1 MSFQHALTNL
11 NSDQK
16 QNPVLFILFG
26 ASNLAR
32 SFYGLKLSIKR
43 CIHPR
48 PATFI
53 HAMGPGR
60 GYLSRG
66 GILNTTYPP
75 IIDCGILESIQ
86 KIRKPNQQIIV
97 LITDIGNDIMYG
109 IHSEKIIEGLQ
120 NIFDTL
126 GEVTK
131 NIFITPIPINLKN
144 DIGEFYFRV
153 LRCIFFP
160 KSSINYSQTLESIKV
175 INQFILHS
183 SNKKTTVINGM
194 ERFSG
199 LDKIHYSVFKSHLA
213 SAHIANKLIEPIGV
227 NVSPILKFP
236 EAFLSLTNNLARILL
251 IDILGII
258 NKNNETF

>member
-1 MSFQHALTNL
+1 MPFKRALTNL
-11 NSDQK
+11 NSDLK
-16 QNPVLFILFG
+16 KKPVLFILFG

-60 GYLSRG
+60 GYLGRG

-86 KIRKPNQQIIV
+86 KTRKPNQQIIA

-109 IHSEKIIEGLQ
+109 VHSEKIIEGLQ
-120 NIFDTL
+120 NILDTL

-160 KSSINYSQTLESIKV
+160 KSSIQYSQTLESIKI

-183 SNKKTTVINGM
+183 PNKKTTVINGM
-194 ERFSG
+194 EQFSG
-199 LDKIHYSVFKSHLA
+199 LDKIHYSFFKSHLA
-213 SAHIANKLIEPIGV
+213 WAHIANRLIEPIGI

-236 EAFLSLTNNLARILL
+236 EALLSLTNNLARILL
-251 IDILGII
+251 IDILRII

>member
-1 MSFQHALTNL
+1 MPFKRALTNL
-11 NSDQK
+11 NSDLK
-16 QNPVLFILFG
+16 KKPVLFILFG

-60 GYLSRG
+60 GYLGRG

-86 KIRKPNQQIIV
+86 KTRKPNQQIIA

-109 IHSEKIIEGLQ
+109 VHSEKIIEGLQ
-120 NIFDTL
+120 NILDTL

-160 KSSINYSQTLESIKV
+160 KSSIQYSQTLESIKI

-183 SNKKTTVINGM
+183 PNKKTTVINGM
-194 ERFSG
+194 EQFSG
-199 LDKIHYSVFKSHLA
+199 LDKIHYSFFKNHLA
-213 SAHIANKLIEPIGV
+213 WAYIANKLIEPIGI

-236 EAFLSLTNNLARILL
+236 EALLSLTNNLARILL
-251 IDILGII
+251 IDILRII

>member
-1 MSFQHALTNL
+1 MSSQNGLANL

-48 PATFI
+48 SANFI

-60 GYLSRG
+60 GYLSQG

-86 KIRKPNQQIIV
+86 KIRKPNQQIIA

-120 NIFDTL
+120 SILDTL

-160 KSSINYSQTLESIKV
+160 KSSIKYSQTLESIKI

-183 SNKKTTVINGM
+183 SNKKITIINGM
-194 ERFSG
+194 EQFSG
-199 LDKIHYSVFKSHLA
+199 LDKIHYSFFKSHLA
-213 SAHIANKLIEPIGV
+213 WAHIANKLIEPIGI
-227 NVSPILKFP
+227 NVSPILQFP
-236 EAFLSLTNNLARILL
+236 EALLSLTNNFARILL

-258 NKNNETF
+258 KKNNETF

>member
-1 MSFQHALTNL
+1 MSFQHSLTNL

-16 QNPVLFILFG
+16 KHPVLFILFG

-32 SFYGLKLSIKR
+32 SYYGLNLSIKR

-48 PATFI
+48 KATFI

-60 GYLSRG
+60 GYLCRG
-66 GILNTTYPP
+66 GIFNTTYPP

-86 KIRKPNQQIIV
+86 KIRKPNQKIIA

-120 NIFDTL
+120 KILDTL
-126 GEVTK
+126 GEFTK
-131 NIFITPIPINLKN
+131 NIFITPIPINSKN
-144 DIGEFYFRV
+144 DIGEFYFLL

-160 KSSINYSQTLESIKV
+160 KSSIKYSQTLESIKV

-194 ERFSG
+194 EPFCG
-199 LDKIHYSVFKSHLA
+199 LDKIHYSFFKSHLA
-213 SAHIANKLIEPIGV
+213 WAHIANNLIEPIGV
-227 NVSPILKFP
+227 NVSPILKFS
-236 EAFLSLTNNLARILL
+236 EALLSLTNNLARILL

>member
-11 NSDQK
+11 DSDQK
-16 QNPVLFILFG
+16 KNPVLFILFG

-60 GYLSRG
+60 GYLGRG

-86 KIRKPNQQIIV
+86 KIRKPNQQIIA

-109 IHSEKIIEGLQ
+109 IHSKKIIEGLQ
-120 NIFDTL
+120 SVLDTL
-126 GEVTK
+126 SKVTK

-144 DIGEFYFRV
+144 DVGEFYFRV

-160 KSSINYSQTLESIKV
+160 KSFIKYSQTLESIEI

-183 SNKKTTVINGM
+183 SNKKTTIINGM
-194 ERFSG
+194 EQFSG
-199 LDKIHYSVFKSHLA
+199 LDKIHYSFFKNHLA
-213 SAHIANKLIEPIGV
+213 WAHIANRLIEPIGI

-236 EAFLSLTNNLARILL
+236 EALLSLTNNLARILL
-251 IDILGII
+251 IDILRII